1 MGEKSPRL
9 YLVCP
14 VSLLPF
20 GRVTT
25 SSSEPN
31 DAPANREIAARAEMV
46 LAPCIFA
53 R

>member
-1 MGEKSPRL
+1 MGEKKSPRL

-25 SSSEPN
+25 SSEPN
-31 DAPANREIAARAEMV
+31 DTPANREIAARAEMV